1 MDVNEAEVKCPY
13 CEYEATLRDFA
24 DYDDIPEMDD
34 VLFSS
39 FGIDIDTVTCPSCEK
54 EFTVNV
60 SGSILV
66 NCLEYTK
73 EELENSNESNL

>member
-1 MDVNEAEVKCPY
+1 MKVSEATVRCPY
-13 CEYEATLRDFA
+13 CEYEATLGDFA
-24 DYDDIPEMDD
+24 DYVDIPDMDG

-60 SGSILV
+60 SGNILV

-73 EELENSNESNL
+73 EELEKLK

>member
-1 MDVNEAEVKCPY
+1 MDVNEAKVRCPY
-13 CEYEATLRDFA
+13 CEYEATLEDFV
-24 DYDDIPEMDD
+24 DYDDLPELDD
-34 VLFSS
+34 VLFSG

-60 SGSILV
+60 DASIIV

-73 EELENSNESNL
+73 EELENSNECNL